1 MTAPVYKQ
9 FCVFRTALYALA
21 ALVFLIIPAVAHAA
35 ANPAYT
41 VEGVEVDVTA
51 ENAVKAREKALDEAQ
66 VKAYQMLAERFLS
79 PEAMKTFKAPDP
91 ITVSSLVQDYEV
103 TNEQLSTTRYKGVYT
118 VRFRPNA
125 MKNQMASQGMVY
137 SDTPRKPVLVLPFFE
152 NGANTALWSE
162 TNPWMRAW
170 RAMPADGGFTQ
181 STVLPLGDAEDMAQV
196 SDAEGLQY
204 DPMRVQELATRY
216 NADDVAI
223 LLASTVP
230 TPTTQGKVVVNIYN
244 NGFEGPVFVQKIT
257 VDQMAGETDDA
268 VYARAAQKV
277 KDILRSNWKANAAYN
292 PAVQPPSAQTTTVT
306 TQTTVYGR
314 PPAAANAPIP
324 YTRPAL
330 GPSQTYA
337 AHAKFSSVQDWVR
350 MKSTLDRVY
359 GVQAVMI
366 KTLKPREAQL
376 DIRYAGP
383 INQLQLA
390 LQNAGIMM
398 RAGQNGAV
406 ELYVGGYQ
414 QQPIYRN

>member
-1 MTAPVYKQ
+1 MTAQVYKQ

-21 ALVFLIIPAVAHAA
+21 VLVFLIIPAIAHAA
-35 ANPAYT
+35 VNPAYT

-79 PEAMKTFKAPDP
+79 PEELKNFKAPDP
-91 ITVSSLVQDYEV
+91 ITVSTLVQDYEV

-118 VRFRPNA
+118 VRFRPTA

-152 NGANTALWSE
+152 NGADTSLWNE

-170 RAMPADGGFTQ
+170 RAMPADGGAMQ
-181 STVLPLGDAEDMAQV
+181 PTVLPLGDAQDMAQV

-216 NADDVAI
+216 NADDVAV

-230 TPTTQGKVVVNIYN
+230 TRTAQGRLIVNIYN
-244 NGFEGPVFVQKIT
+244 NGFEGPVFVQKVT
-257 VDQMAGETDDA
+257 VDQMAGEGDDA
-268 VYARAAQKV
+268 VYARAAQQV

-292 PAVQPPSAQTTTVT
+292 PAFQQPPAARTVT

-314 PPAAANAPIP
+314 PPAGAAAPVP

-337 AHAKFSSVQDWVR
+337 AHAKFASVQDWVR

-366 KTLKPREAQL
+366 KTLKPREARL

-383 INQLQLA
+383 INNLQLA

-406 ELYVGGYQ
+406 ELYLGGYQ

>member
-21 ALVFLIIPAVAHAA
+21 ALVFLIVPAIAHAA
-35 ANPAYT
+35 SNPAYT

-79 PEAMKTFKAPDP
+79 PDELKNFKAPDP

-103 TNEQLSTTRYKGVYT
+103 TNEQLSTTRYKGVFT

-137 SDTPRKPVLVLPFFE
+137 SDTPRKPVLVLPFYE
-152 NGANTALWSE
+152 QGADTALWDE

-170 RAMPADGGFTQ
+170 RALPAGGGVMQ
-181 STVLPLGDAEDMAQV
+181 PTVLPLGDAQDMAQV
-196 SDAEGLQY
+196 SGEEGLRY
-204 DPMRVQELATRY
+204 DPMRVQELASRY
-216 NADDVAI
+216 DADDVAI
-223 LLASTVP
+223 LLASAVP
-230 TPTTQGKVVVNIYN
+230 TQTAQGRLVVNIYN
-244 NGFEGPVFVQKIT
+244 NGFEGPVFVQKVT
-257 VDQMAGETDDA
+257 VDQMPGESDEA

-277 KDILRSNWKANAAYN
+277 QDILRSNWKANAPYN
-292 PAVQPPSAQTTTVT
+292 PSVQQQPPAQTAVHGQPPVT
-306 TQTTVYGR
+306 RT
-314 PPAAANAPIP
+314 APVP

-330 GPSQTYA
+330 GASQTYA
-337 AHAKFSSVQDWVR
+337 AHAKFASVQDWVR

-383 INQLQLA
+383 
-390 LQNAGIMM
+390 
-398 RAGQNGAV
+398 
-406 ELYVGGYQ
+406 
-414 QQPIYRN
+414 